1 MSHAPFSSDWLHQFT
16 DPYAVLGVSVAAD
29 ERRIL
34 KRYHSV
40 AKQLHPDVQAT
51 QSSEHRVFI
60 SQILPKLVNPAY
72 QRLKQDKTR
81 NETLATLRFKVRRL
95 SRDDQFNPQGPRSRQ
110 LLGVPEADV
119 DMVYEHALEQLS
131 EQQYTSAESFETS
144 TQLISELNLVYLRRK
159 MGNLVIREKR
169 TGVMSAPPQNRPAAT
184 TATAPAPAVE
194 TQSPTTTLY
203 AERHFQRAHEYLKAK
218 NVSMAIQELK
228 DALKIDPQNSNYHC
242 LMGQAYL
249 LNRLTGMAK
258 VHFKQALRFNPKNEV
273 ALKYARQLK
282 IDLAATSGNNSDKK
296 SSSAVSPQPKSGN
309 QGRLFGRLFSNR

>member
-1 MSHAPFSSDWLHQFT
+1 MSYAPLTSDWLHQFT

-34 KRYHSV
+34 KRYHAI
-40 AKQLHPDVQAT
+40 AKQLHPDAQAT
-51 QSSEHRVFI
+51 QASKHATFVN
-60 SQILPKLVNPAY
+60 QILPKLVNPAY

-95 SRDDQFNPQGPRSRQ
+95 TRDEQLKPQGPQSRQ

-119 DMVYEHALEQLS
+119 DIMYEHALDQLS
-131 EQQYTSAESFETS
+131 AQQYTSAKDFETS

-159 MGNLVIREKR
+159 MGNPIIREKR
-169 TGVMSAPPQNRPAAT
+169 TGLMSAPPPTRPS
-184 TATAPAPAVE
+184 TATATVTP
-194 TQSPTTTLY
+194 PTAEAQPSTLLY
-203 AERHFQRAHEYLKAK
+203 AERHFQRAHEYLKAN
-218 NVSMAIQELK
+218 NVSTAIQELK
-228 DALKIDPQNSNYHC
+228 DALKLDPQNSNYHC

-258 VHFKQALRFNPKNEV
+258 VHFKQSLKFNPKNEV

-282 IDLAATSGNNSDKK
+282 IDLAASNGHATGKNGTSTAS
-296 SSSAVSPQPKSGN
+296 QPSKPAN
-309 QGRLFGRLFSNR
+309 QGSLFGRLFSNR